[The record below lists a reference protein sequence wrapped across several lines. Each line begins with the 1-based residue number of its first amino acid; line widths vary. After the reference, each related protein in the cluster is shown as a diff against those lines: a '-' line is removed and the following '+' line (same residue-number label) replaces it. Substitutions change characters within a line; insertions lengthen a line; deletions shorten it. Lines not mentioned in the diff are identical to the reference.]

1 MDINFTLL
9 INLLMINDMEK
20 ELYLNV
26 TYVKL
31 MDNSKMEHTVVLN
44 VDMMYMNNVYP
55 IINFKK

>member
-31 MDNSKMEHTVVLN
+31 MDNSKMEHIVVLN
-44 VDMMYMNNVYP
+44 VDMMYMNNV
-55 IINFKK
+55 